1 MSERPRILCVD
12 DERDLLEALQDSLRR
27 DFDVTVASSGVDG
40 LEQLAKASFEV
51 VMSDMRMPGM
61 DGATFLSRARE
72 QYPDTV
78 RLLLTGQADID
89 SAVAAVNGG
98 QLFRFLLKPC
108 SREQLIEALS
118 AASRQHRLITA
129 EKVLL
134 QQTLTG
140 TVEVLTEI
148 LSLASPQA
156 FGRATRAKQ
165 HVLEL
170 AFRLGVAD
178 TWPLEVAA
186 MFSQIAYVVLPEATQ
201 AKVYE
206 GRPLNPDE
214 EAMVDRLPMTTRRIL
229 ANIPRLEPVC
239 AILAEVGHRPAA
251 PTPGASPDADLIR
264 FGANALTIA
273 LDYDICESADMDPEL
288 AVDTLRSRAGRYDPH
303 LLEAFARLIGTSSQ
317 RHQVLELRLA
327 QLELGMEFL
336 DDVRSTQGTLLVPR
350 GYKVTPSLLERLRNF
365 PRGSVAEPLR
375 VGVGV
380 GEDAAAAAA

>member
-1 MSERPRILCVD
+1 MSDRPRILCVD
-12 DERDLLEALQDSLRR
+12 DERELLEALQDSLRR
-27 DFDVTVASSGVDG
+27 DFDVTVASSGLDG
-40 LEQLAKASFEV
+40 LEQLAKAPFEV

-61 DGATFLSRARE
+61 DGAAFLSRVRE
-72 QYPDTV
+72 LHPDTV
-78 RLLLTGQADID
+78 RVLLTGQADID

-108 SREQLIEALS
+108 SRDQLLEALS

-134 QQTLTG
+134 EQTLTG

-170 AFRLGVAD
+170 AFRLGVGD

-186 MFSQIAYVVLPEATQ
+186 MFSQIAFVVLPEGTQ
-201 AKVYE
+201 QKVYD
-206 GRPLNPDE
+206 GRPLTPE
-214 EAMVDRLPMTTRRIL
+214 EQAMVDRLPVTTRRIL
-229 ANIPRLEPVC
+229 ANIPRLEPVL
-239 AILAEVGHRPAA
+239 AILAEVGHQPAPRQA
-251 PTPGASPDADLIR
+251 GASGEEELIR

-273 LDYDICESADMDPEL
+273 LDFDVCESAVRDPEL
-288 AVDTLRSRAGRYDPH
+288 AVDTLRSRPGRYDPH
-303 LLEAFARLIGTSSQ
+303 LLEAFARMIGMSSQ
-317 RHQVLELRLA
+317 RYQVLEVRLW

-336 DDVRSTQGTLLVPR
+336 DDVCSNQGALLVPR

-365 PRGSVAEPLR
+365 PAGSVAEPLR

-380 GEDAAAAAA
+380 AGNAAAA